1 MRIGDLLYFGPGL
14 RFDQVDL
21 DGPEL
26 LKQFENRMMG
36 FYIEPA
42 EKCVRCGYAF
52 AAGVLLVSCID
63 ALARLRFGDGVGR
76 RFRRFVC
83 QELRSF
89 FDDSLT
95 QRFYDEFRNGLVHE
109 ARIKNGGQFSLETN
123 TTVTELGG
131 LLLINPDYLAQEVRA
146 ALQSYVTF
154 LSQDDRARE
163 RLAQTLRRDHL
174 DDFRVAQA

>member
-26 LKQFENRMMG
+26 PKQFENRMIG

-42 EKCVRCGYAF
+42 EKCARCGYAF

-63 ALARLRFGDGVGR
+63 ALARLRFRDGVGR
-76 RFRRFVC
+76 RFRKFVC
-83 QELRSF
+83 KELRSF
-89 FDDSLT
+89 SADSLA
-95 QRFYDEFRNGLVHE
+95 QCFYDDFRNGLVHE
-109 ARIKNGGQFSLETN
+109 ARLKNGGQFSLETN
-123 TTVTELGG
+123 TTVAEFDG
-131 LLLINPDYLAQEVRA
+131 LLLINPACLAQEVRV
-146 ALQSYVTF
+146 ALHSYVTV
-154 LSQDDRARE
+154 LSQDDRARA
-163 RLAQTLRRDHL
+163 RLALTLRRDHS